1 MDVTSWFYKLPNLKN
16 SLVKTSIS
24 ALKHGTDVNARFGR
38 QCSSKYWLLSV
49 SYNNYK
55 SELKMFYTRTNPDWY
70 WWILTSDSPGRV
82 SSCRRD
88 SWGWRRCWVKPERDE
103 AAAATMWTLVFC
115 RCTCRKARG
124 CVTTGRKRFDC
135 VHLVWKTTMSHRLL
149 LASTQAWSLS
159 SSSGSYSSSSLVGM
173 VRCLCLRPVEL
184 PAEETERRH
193 RDRRDDLMIHGG
205 DMFVWQERHI
215 HAYLVCPPRLSQNQS
230 TPHRT
235 SGG

>member
-24 ALKHGTDVNARFGR
+24 ALKHGTDVNTRFGR
-38 QCSSKYWLLSV
+38 QCSSKYWLLAV

-55 SELKMFYTRTNPDWY
+55 SELKMFYTVTNPDWY

-124 CVTTGRKRFDC
+124 CVTTWRKRFDC
-135 VHLVWKTTMSHRLL
+135 VHLVWKKKQCLTVSSWRPPRPGPCRPRRGRTAARHWSVWSAVS
-149 LASTQAWSLS
+149 ASGQWS
-159 SSSGSYSSSSLVGM
+159 
-173 VRCLCLRPVEL
+173 CLRRKQRDVI
-184 PAEETERRH
+184 ETE
-193 RDRRDDLMIHGG
+193 G
-205 DMFVWQERHI
+205 
-215 HAYLVCPPRLSQNQS
+215 
-230 TPHRT
+230 TT
-235 SGG
+235 